1 MLKTARKL
9 TGLDDFGSEMG
20 REALGVLA
28 KSIDQEGN
36 LHPFGRRV
44 LFGSLMQLT
53 TNRLRVMDYL
63 KKHPEVACERI
74 QKPIVVTGFPRTGTT
89 LLHNLLSADPN
100 GRPLLAWEAYQP
112 VPSAREK
119 PGSVNPRLRYLAR
132 TFRGMRYLAPRLES
146 LHALHADRPEECTS
160 LLRNSFIVG
169 SADLFAT
176 VPSYKKWVRDQ
187 PREAFQEAYE
197 FYHLQLRVLQHQ
209 RAGGHWVLKS
219 PAHFPFLDI
228 LLEELDTASV
238 VVTHRDPAKVVP
250 SACSLVSVFR
260 GMASEKLDAL
270 ALGSQILESFER
282 QQERILDMYERLPR
296 ARVLDVR
303 YDDLVSDPLN
313 VVRGIYDHF
322 GQEMP
327 DEMAA
332 RIADWLARNPQHKH
346 GPHRYT
352 PEQFGLTAE
361 EIRSTMRP
369 YCERFGLV
377 PADAE

>member
-1 MLKTARKL
+1 
-9 TGLDDFGSEMG
+9 
-20 REALGVLA
+20 
-28 KSIDQEGN
+28 
-36 LHPFGRRV
+36 
-44 LFGSLMQLT
+44 MQLT

-209 RAGGHWVLKS
+209 RAEGHWVLKS